1 MMKKMSPEKL
11 VASVIPQI
19 EKNRSIVTVPTLRVF
34 LCIAWWLPG
43 LANQILSKK

>member
-34 LCIAWWLPG
+34 LWIAW
-43 LANQILSKK
+43 AFQ